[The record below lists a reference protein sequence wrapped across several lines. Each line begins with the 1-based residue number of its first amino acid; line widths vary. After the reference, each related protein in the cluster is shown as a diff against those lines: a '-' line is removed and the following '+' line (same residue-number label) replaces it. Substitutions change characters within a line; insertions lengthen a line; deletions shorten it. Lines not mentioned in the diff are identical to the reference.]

1 MQMWKRLGGHTP
13 LLERER
19 QREHSLHRAKMLQIK
34 QRSHSHLPQL
44 PHLSPQVSRKKR
56 LQFEKFTH
64 IRHENQLLLK
74 KMIDIGNK
82 PTSLNLVS
90 RAQNSLNRRSRI
102 AELTRISAEN
112 RSFVQ
117 RIQRANSAYSV
128 KRWAEE
134 RGYNSSLRKRLSEN
148 SGRVPRLSSYDS
160 FDHSPT
166 SSATRRKKQKRPKSA
181 ENKRSLTESQT

>member
-1 MQMWKRLGGHTP
+1 
-13 LLERER
+13 
-19 QREHSLHRAKMLQIK
+19 MLQIK
-34 QRSHSHLPQL
+34 QRSASHLPQL

-74 KMIDIGNK
+74 KMIDIGKK
-82 PTSLNLVS
+82 PTSLNLIS

-160 FDHSPT
+160 FDHSPA
-166 SSATRRKKQKRPKSA
+166 SSATRRKKPKRPKSA